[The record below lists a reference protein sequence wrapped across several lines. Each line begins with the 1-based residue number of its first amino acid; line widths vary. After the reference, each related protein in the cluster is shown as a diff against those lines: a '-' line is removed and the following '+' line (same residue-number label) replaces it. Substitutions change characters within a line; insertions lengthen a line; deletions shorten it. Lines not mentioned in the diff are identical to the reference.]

1 MSRLCT
7 VLAVFLCPL
16 ALSAQEAATALKL
29 PFVEAIF
36 EQLGANPW
44 SDVEVGE
51 VAKYA
56 VLDVGDL
63 FGGSI
68 SGSLRLKVHAL
79 EDTLVTVL
87 LEGEIAEQQSRVL
100 APTPTDRWLHFDAK
114 SMAGIED
121 LGLEIA
127 EEYSVG
133 EDTLRV
139 GDREVPCKKL
149 ELAVF
154 LESLFLHGD
163 ASVWYSPEVPVY
175 GILQIELRF
184 AIGDLKSTITATHVR
199 EEEEEDDDDGS

>member
-1 MSRLCT
+1 MSKLCT
-7 VLAVFLCPL
+7 VLAVCLCPL
-16 ALSAQEAATALKL
+16 ALSAQEPAETALKL
-29 PFVEAIF
+29 PFVEEIF

-44 SDVEVGE
+44 SDVELGE
-51 VAKYA
+51 VAQYA

-63 FGGSI
+63 FGGGM
-68 SGSLRLKVHAL
+68 SGSLSLKVQAL

-87 LEGEIAEQQSRVL
+87 LGAEIAEQQSRVL
-100 APTPTDRWLHFDAK
+100 APTPTDRWLHFDA
-114 SMAGIED
+114 SSIAGIEE

-149 ELAVF
+149 ELGVF

-163 ASVWYSPEVPVY
+163 ASVWFSPEVPVY

-199 EEEEEDDDDGS
+199 EEEEEEED